1 MQEKAIH
8 LSDVP
13 LITVIGRGHG
23 GTRAMSHTLLSSGV
37 YIGNRLNDAGDKLP
51 PEAMYDACRILAK
64 QVTWQ
69 GDLQWDFS
77 KLHTVD
83 IDPEFERLIITYL
96 ADVLNHSA
104 RHRGWKIP
112 ETTLA
117 YPWIVRMFP
126 EARYIHW
133 IRDPRDSIIRRHRTD
148 DLRDFGIAYPPTD
161 VERRRRAISWLYQ
174 YELMKS
180 TPLPKHVI
188 KIRFEDFVLH
198 HERELRRLEEFL
210 GIQLAKIVVREES
223 IGRWKTDEDS
233 LHSFD
238 FLESPMAEQ
247 GYQ

>member
-1 MQEKAIH
+1 M
-8 LSDVP
+8 
-13 LITVIGRGHG
+13 
-23 GTRAMSHTLLSSGV
+23 
-37 YIGNRLNDAGDKLP
+37 
-51 PEAMYDACRILAK
+51 
-64 QVTWQ
+64 
-69 GDLQWDFS
+69 
-77 KLHTVD
+77 D
-83 IDPEFERLIITYL
+83 IDLEFECLIIAYL
-96 ADVLNHSA
+96 ADVLNHKA

-133 IRDPRDSIIRRHRTD
+133 IRDPRDSIMRPHRTD
-148 DLRDFGIAYPPTD
+148 NLHDFGIAYPPTD

-210 GIQLAKIVVREES
+210 GIPLARIVVREES
-223 IGRWKTDEDS
+223 IGRWKTDEDP

-247 GYQ
+247 GYL